1 MQRGIVVAPQ
11 PEATEVGARLYMAGG
26 NAVDAAIGAAF
37 AQGVVDGLMCG
48 VAGLGTCQ
56 VFAPGAGTAPA
67 RHEMIDFYC
76 RAPFAA
82 RAEMWADIIEYQTRD
97 GFSFVL
103 KDQVND
109 IGPGAVATPGA
120 VAGFH
125 AVHARY
131 GRLSWAEILAPAVR
145 LAEEGYV
152 VTPFVHTYWNSREGL
167 GRADPLERMRYTPD
181 AAPLF
186 FAADGGFHPVGT
198 RVRNPAYGRTLRRLA
213 GEGPDVFYRGAMAA
227 EMIADLSA
235 KGAILRREDLERYR
249 VVEGAPVTVSYRGHA
264 VAVNPPPGGGLVL
277 AMMLNILESF
287 DLAGMGHN
295 TPDYIR
301 TVAEAMKRAMA
312 MKERHLGDPETVPVP
327 VAEIVDKGR
336 ARAAAEA
343 IRRGEKAS
351 LVRQGPKES
360 GDTTHVCAM
369 DVDGLTVTMT
379 HTLGYQSGVLTP
391 GLGFIYNGAMG
402 FFDPRPGHPSSIAPG
417 KSRGSTACPTIL
429 LKDGRP
435 VLALGAPG
443 GAQIPMG
450 VLQVILNVVD
460 HGMGVTEAIDAP
472 RFSATSDAIDLS
484 FRIPGYTA
492 EALARM
498 GYAVARSPYSYAF
511 ARVHAI
517 HAAADGR
524 VSGGAD
530 PYAGGM
536 ALSV

>member
-1 MQRGIVVAPQ
+1 M
-11 PEATEVGARLYMAGG
+11 
-26 NAVDAAIGAAF
+26 
-37 AQGVVDGLMCG
+37 
-48 VAGLGTCQ
+48 
-56 VFAPGAGTAPA
+56 
-67 RHEMIDFYC
+67 
-76 RAPFAA
+76 
-82 RAEMWADIIEYQTRD
+82 
-97 GFSFVL
+97 
-103 KDQVND
+103 
-109 IGPGAVATPGA
+109 ATPGA

-131 GRLSWAEILAPAVR
+131 GRLSWSEILAPAVK
-145 LAEEGYV
+145 LAEEGYIV
-152 VTPFVHTYWNSREGL
+152 SPFVHTYWNSREGL
-167 GRADPLERMRYTPD
+167 GRADPLERMQVTPA

-186 FAADGGFHPVGT
+186 FAADGGFHPIGT

-213 GEGPDVFYRGAMAA
+213 AEGPDVFYRGAMAQ

-235 KGAILRREDLERYR
+235 QGAILGREDLERYR
-249 VVEGAPVTVSYRGHA
+249 VVEGAPVKLGYRGHE

-277 AMMLNILESF
+277 AMMLNILENF

-295 TPDYIR
+295 TPEYIR
-301 TVAEAMKRAMA
+301 TVAEAMKRAMT
-312 MKERHLGDPETVPVP
+312 MKETYLGDPETVPVP
-327 VAEIVDKGR
+327 VAEIIDR
-336 ARAAAEA
+336 AAAKRAAEA
-343 IRRGEKAS
+343 IARGEKAR
-351 LVRQGPKES
+351 LIRHGPKEAA
-360 GDTTHVCAM
+360 DTTHVCAM

-379 HTLGYQSGVLTP
+379 HTLGYQSGVLTE

-417 KSRGSTACPTIL
+417 KSRGSTACPTIV
-429 LKDGRP
+429 LKAGRP

-472 RFSATSDAIDLS
+472 RFSATSDTIDLS

-492 EALARM
+492 EALEKL
-498 GYAVARSPYSYAF
+498 GYAVARLPHSYAF

-530 PYAGGM
+530 PLCRGHGPFR
-536 ALSV
+536 LRHRSVHVSVIERNGLTKPRPVSRACPVSP